1 MFSTNNRA
9 VCESRTWTQ
18 CRYNVV
24 TVWMELW
31 QTHSVSDGN
40 SLPLSCD
47 YSKRHLPVHSC
58 RRTAKTQTHFNSNSH
73 LETFIQC
80 HFKLDINRFDQ
91 TLTNEHFSSCCVDFI
106 LTRAD
111 EAPQKVSVTDAFVE
125 MLHFTGVFDSHDWFI
140 L

>member
-1 MFSTNNRA
+1 MFTCLAQIIVLFVSPEPEHNAGLMWWLYEWSFDRHTASLMETLCLWA
-9 VCESRTWTQ
+9 VI
-18 CRYNVV
+18 
-24 TVWMELW
+24 TVNAIFL
-31 QTHSVSDGN
+31 
-40 SLPLSCD
+40 
-47 YSKRHLPVHSC
+47 C